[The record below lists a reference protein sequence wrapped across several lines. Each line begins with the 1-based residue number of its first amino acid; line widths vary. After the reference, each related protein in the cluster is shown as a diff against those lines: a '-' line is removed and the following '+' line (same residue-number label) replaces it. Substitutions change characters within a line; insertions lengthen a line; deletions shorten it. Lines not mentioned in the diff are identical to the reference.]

1 MNYIKLR
8 QITLNHV
15 KLRYSFQNKH
25 RLMTN
30 HQITMNKS
38 IVHQSK
44 TIYSEQFAKS
54 YHPIWIYRIK
64 FIARALFYKKAFNY
78 LVDNID
84 ASMLEML
91 CTRSHRFLEKP
102 FRPYII
108 KNNPAI
114 NRSELVIDHYKTASE
129 LVSLTLMKQIYSD
142 SKGLTLITFEINEIL
157 YTVKLV
163 YEERYQKEG
172 DMSLVLQSQDDGN
185 FYTISFILGHENGGR
200 CIKIGGLQG
209 PCSSESSNEK
219 IKNLTRKLYGQR
231 PKSLM
236 VSLLNILAQIWEVET
251 ILAVKA
257 QSHTYA
263 AKRYRNGRIK
273 TDYDALW
280 IELGGTE
287 YDRNFYSLS
296 VNAPRR
302 DIEVMSRSKRSMY
315 RRRYEW
321 LDNTKTTFEEALK
334 YSYDE

>member
-1 MNYIKLR
+1 
-8 QITLNHV
+8 
-15 KLRYSFQNKH
+15 
-25 RLMTN
+25 MTN

-273 TDYDALW
+273 TDYNALW